1 MPLSPLTNDDL
12 TEHDEEESTSE
23 EESVAEPVVEPV
35 AEPVED
41 KSEVIARYSS
51 CIASAANQSKK
62 SPRSRNDGAELFKG
76 AFQPRSAVFGF
87 PKPNTPQLAP
97 SSSLPPQSPLA
108 QGKTGEQWGT
118 WLETSSV
125 TPALSKKD
133 KKKAMKGVLAGAVI
147 EDRLEL

>member
-12 TEHDEEESTSE
+12 TEHDEEDSTSE
-23 EESVAEPVVEPV
+23 EESVTEPVKE
-35 AEPVED
+35 
-41 KSEVIARYSS
+41 KSEVIARNSS
-51 CIASAANQSKK
+51 YIASAANQSKK

-97 SSSLPPQSPLA
+97 SSSLSPQSPLA
-108 QGKTGEQWGT
+108 QGITEEDWRT
-118 WLETSSV
+118 SFTSSA

-133 KKKAMKGVLAGAVI
+133 KKKAMKGVLVDAVI
-147 EDRLEL
+147 EGRLEL

>member
-1 MPLSPLTNDDL
+1 MPLSPLANDDL
-12 TEHDEEESTSE
+12 TEHDEEDSTSE
-23 EESVAEPVVEPV
+23 EGSVAK
-35 AEPVED
+35 PVEE
-41 KSEVIARYSS
+41 KSEVIARNSS

-97 SSSLPPQSPLA
+97 SSSIPPQSSFV
-108 QGKTGEQWGT
+108 QRITEEDWGT
-118 WLETSSV
+118 SFTSSV

-133 KKKAMKGVLAGAVI
+133 KKRAMKGVLAGAVI